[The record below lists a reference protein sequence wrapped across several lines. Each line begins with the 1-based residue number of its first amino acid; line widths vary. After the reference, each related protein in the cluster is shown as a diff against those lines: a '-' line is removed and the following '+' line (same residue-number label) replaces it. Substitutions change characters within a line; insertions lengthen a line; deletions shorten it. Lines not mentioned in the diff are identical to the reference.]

1 MTASK
6 TASNLTQ
13 FRAVYCSGMFIP
25 DHEEVAA
32 LSLLFEKVH
41 LPNNIELVREFAKH
55 YRLSPSSKAAKTGE
69 IKIESDEGENPFSD
83 LPPSQYETAM
93 RYIEWG
99 MNFAHSYAPLFGE
112 VFESELF
119 PDNKIVDVKLI
130 KEGAPG
136 EKNTY
141 QVSFTNNAVM
151 RGDDED
157 YFPRLLDTGYVPVV
171 GRFHNASELKS
182 KADAMT
188 AKQLATLLA
197 MKSVQ
202 MVLPRTKAAN
212 PMILL
217 EARERLKDQLPPF
230 WSSMLKTSVE
240 LKKLIADCPNHY
252 EISREAT
259 DLVDRLIRP
268 AVIDLSAKLE
278 KERKDWFYK
287 ILSPVRTGL
296 RLIVGNP
303 PLTQQQLITNALV
316 LASDTCV
323 AVADNMRTIEA
334 LKREAGLSY
343 LLDLSDF
350 VASNEKSA

>member
-1 MTASK
+1 MTKSSA
-6 TASNLTQ
+6 AGNLSQ
-13 FRAVYCSGMFIP
+13 FRAVYCSGMVIP
-25 DHEEVAA
+25 DHEEVTA

-55 YRLSPSSKAAKTGE
+55 YQIRPSSKAPKADAIQVK
-69 IKIESDEGENPFSD
+69 SAEGENPFSD
-83 LPPSQYETAM
+83 LPPKQYETAM
-93 RYIEWG
+93 HYIAWG

-112 VFESELF
+112 VLESELF
-119 PDNKIVDVKLI
+119 PENKIVDVKLI
-130 KEGAPG
+130 KEGGPG

-141 QVSFTNNAVM
+141 AVSFSNTAQL
-151 RGDDED
+151 RGDDQD
-157 YFPRLLDTGYVPVV
+157 YFPRLLSSGYVPVV
-171 GRFHNASELKS
+171 GRFHNASEFKG

-188 AKQLATLLA
+188 AKQLASLLA

-212 PMILL
+212 PLIIL

-230 WSSMLKTSVE
+230 WSAMLKTSVE
-240 LKKLIADCPNHY
+240 LKNLIADCPNHY
-252 EISREAT
+252 EVTREAT
-259 DLVDRLIRP
+259 DLVDRLVRP

-287 ILSPVRTGL
+287 ILSPIRSGL
-296 RLIVGNP
+296 RLLVGNP

-323 AVADNMRTIEA
+323 AVADNMRTIES
-334 LKREAGLSY
+334 LKQEAGLSY
-343 LLDLSDF
+343 LLDLSDL
-350 VASNEKSA
+350 VSNDDKKA